1 MDLGLILEVRQ
12 SKKETERPSSL
23 KYPRGESD
31 LSLGGLLRN
40 DEAKAIAFSQS
51 CFLIDTYRHSKTS
64 YQRARMSSCGDQS
77 SQDRVQPG
85 QQISRLGGP
94 VGVRGI
100 KLQTIYTNGV
110 DLGGRLHEISC

>member
-1 MDLGLILEVRQ
+1 
-12 SKKETERPSSL
+12 
-23 KYPRGESD
+23 
-31 LSLGGLLRN
+31 
-40 DEAKAIAFSQS
+40 
-51 CFLIDTYRHSKTS
+51 
-64 YQRARMSSCGDQS
+64 MSSCGDQS

-110 DLGGRLHEISC
+110 DLGGDYMKLVVRLDCIFIIESPISNNSKGQTSLQSIIQYFIRDGLDDQVH